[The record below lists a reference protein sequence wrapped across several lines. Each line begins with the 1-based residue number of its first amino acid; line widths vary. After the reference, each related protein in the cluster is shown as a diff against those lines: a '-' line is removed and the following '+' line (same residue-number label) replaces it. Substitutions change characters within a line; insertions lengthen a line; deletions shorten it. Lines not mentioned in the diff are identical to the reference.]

1 MSFRRFTGTDQKAM
15 VCYVSA
21 FSHQFSSSGESNYIP
36 CSGDFSWK
44 PVETCHREIKVA
56 TASPK
61 NQKIG
66 LLWFLSDYEGFF
78 RKQVGQQR
86 EFSFEI
92 SNVGVMDVESGGGDC
107 AGIDRIIFSQS
118 SNVVGPALAFSIAS
132 VMGGDL
138 GIALTWQKGIVED
151 DLAVKVLQTLEAEL
165 ASISGSQPN

>member
-36 CSGDFSWK
+36 CSGDFSWNA
-44 PVETCHREIKVA
+44 VETCHREIKVA
-56 TASPK
+56 TASPR

-66 LLWFLSDYEGFF
+66 LLRFLSDYEGFF
-78 RKQVGQQR
+78 RKQVGQER

-92 SNVGVMDVESGGGDC
+92 SNVGGMDVESGVDHC

-118 SNVVGPALAFSIAS
+118 SNVVGSALAFSIAS
-132 VMGGDL
+132 VNGGDL
-138 GIALTWQKGIVED
+138 AIALTWQKGIVED

-165 ASISGSQPN
+165 AAFACSQTN

>member
-1 MSFRRFTGTDQKAM
+1 M

-36 CSGDFSWK
+36 CSGDFSWNA
-44 PVETCHREIKVA
+44 VETCHREIKVA
-56 TASPK
+56 TASPR

-66 LLWFLSDYEGFF
+66 LLRFLSDYEGFF
-78 RKQVGQQR
+78 RKQVGQER

-92 SNVGVMDVESGGGDC
+92 SNVGGMDVESGVDHC

-118 SNVVGPALAFSIAS
+118 SNVVGSALAFSIAS
-132 VMGGDL
+132 VNGGDL
-138 GIALTWQKGIVED
+138 AIALTWQKGIVED

-165 ASISGSQPN
+165 AAFACSQTN